1 MTEYPPPRWATAG
14 CLSLSVLCALVIAA
28 LPDVAFACPGC
39 IAGTE
44 ENRVAFLVT
53 TGLLTFL
60 PLLMIGG
67 VVYWL
72 RKRARRAEEEWNHA

>member
-1 MTEYPPPRWATAG
+1 MTARSPARENLGRFALA
-14 CLSLSVLCALVIAA
+14 VLGALIVAA
-28 LPDVAFACPGC
+28 LPDVALACPGC

-72 RKRARRAEEEWNHA
+72 RKRARQAEEEWNHA